1 MKSTTLIRKYPAKKG
16 KYLYFIAVSL
26 LLPLIYIWLLSFQF
40 RELIPF
46 SAICFI
52 PFLLLFWIYCTTSY
66 QIVDQQ
72 IFYRSAFLRGN
83 LDIHTITVIE
93 LIERPNQGIRPAL
106 ASKGMIIHYQ
116 DSQTVFLAPRQPKK
130 FLKNIL
136 KINNSIT
143 VIRKSRALQSE

>member
-1 MKSTTLIRKYPAKKG
+1 MKSNTLIRKYPAKKG
-16 KYLYFIAVSL
+16 NYLYFIAVSL

-66 QIVDQQ
+66 KIVNQQ
-72 IFYRSAFLRGN
+72 IFYRSAFLRGDF
-83 LDIHTITVIE
+83 DINTITAIE
-93 LIERPNQGIRPAL
+93 LIQRPNQGTRPAL
-106 ASKGMIIHYQ
+106 ASKGMIIHYLDNQ
-116 DSQTVFLAPRQPKK
+116 SVFLAPTKPKK

-136 KINNSIT
+136 KINKSIT
-143 VIRKSRALQSE
+143 VIRKSRAFQSE